1 MILCI
6 QRMQG
11 FISHTNVLQEA
22 HGDLF
27 FFFFFFFVGVVGGCR
42 GRRRGGCRSVGG
54 IGPGQ
59 LHVEGWVIAGY
70 RRSDVVGL
78 HCPVVLRDENVIDA
92 AGHRA
97 FAGDLEAIGQEVS
110 NAVVS
115 VVAVHVAVR
124 VGGDDRGQV
133 LHTQLLAQSQDHFGR
148 MLVSLTSIRAR
159 ALIVQAPVRA
169 EEHKGL
175 ALPLQLGIAHE
186 ALGVAVRPF
195 LSKVL
200 VAAEAPEGNHPRLVE
215 DAIERFSRPCLLHT
229 VA

>member
-1 MILCI
+1 M
-6 QRMQG
+6 RFHM
-11 FISHTNVLQEA
+11 
-22 HGDLF
+22 
-27 FFFFFFFVGVVGGCR
+27 
-42 GRRRGGCRSVGG
+42 
-54 IGPGQ
+54 
-59 LHVEGWVIAGY
+59 
-70 RRSDVVGL
+70 
-78 HCPVVLRDENVIDA
+78 PVALRDEGVVDA
-92 AGHRA
+92 AGHWA

-215 DAIERFSRPCLLHT
+215 DAIECVRARRLQHT
-229 VA
+229 VTQRILQLVLIHALLQASHVSLHVVGHDVRNLAALPSLSAAKVRVQDVPAQNPQAR